1 MQAPSAS
8 PPRLPKWVPAFGV
21 LSLVLLVA
29 TQAFGLFFT
38 PPDRDMGELMKIM
51 YVHVPSAWI
60 SFLAFGAVAFG
71 SLMYLWKRD
80 LRFDVLASAAAELG
94 TVLTALTIVQG
105 SIWGRPTW
113 GVWWTWDPRL
123 TTTAIMLLV
132 YAGYL
137 ALRSF
142 TDDEE
147 RRARWSAAVGIIG
160 AINVPI
166 VWYSVTWWRTIHQV
180 QSNTDTMDPIYVA
193 ALLLNLTTF
202 LFLFI
207 YLLRMRYHVALLEK
221 AADAHLEES
230 ALGAGAVHV

>member
-1 MQAPSAS
+1 
-8 PPRLPKWVPAFGV
+8 LPKWLSAFGAV
-21 LSLVLLVA
+21 SVLLLIA
-29 TQAFGLFFT
+29 SQALALAFT
-38 PPDRDMGELMKIM
+38 PPDRDMGETMKIL

-60 SFLAFGAVAFG
+60 AFLAFGAVACG
-71 SLMYLWKRD
+71 SALYLWKRD
-80 LRFDVLASAAAELG
+80 IRYDVFAAAAAELG
-94 TVLTALTIVQG
+94 TVLIALTIVQG
-105 SIWGRPTW
+105 SIWARPTW

-166 VWYSVTWWRTIHQV
+166 VWYSVKWWRTIHQA
-180 QSNTDTMDPIYVA
+180 QSTTESVDDIFLA
-193 ALLLNLTTF
+193 AFLLNLVTF
-202 LFLFI
+202 TLLFV
-207 YLLRMRYHVALLEK
+207 YLLLMRFHVAQLERT
-221 AADAHLEES
+221 ADARLEEH
-230 ALGAGAVHV
+230 AIGGVVHV